1 MPRDGQK
8 RKRPSKG
15 ARDRQ
20 RRRVEDAANEAVPE
34 LQAAPA
40 VLDESVS
47 PTVPL
52 PVAKLPSPLTAVP
65 EPPSPT
71 RPLPWVLK
79 EVLPGLPGSVD
90 PRKHNYL
97 ANCSSSGT
105 LRLPKFFRD
114 PCIPFPATQVDEF
127 SFSEIPTAPLAS
139 STPRHPELPPPATG
153 FVCAPL
159 PPLKL
164 ASGPIDRSGIY
175 DDTQSRPSVITV
187 PSTPGKNLIT
197 CPTSTRRSNPV
208 FQGPV
213 VTTASPIAGP
223 SGLYN
228 YLVPHTPEGPLPP
241 HPGKWYQH
249 TAPPTTPEGFA
260 VPAAASSS
268 GDTLSLAV
276 GRLLLLLDLSQYVS
290 APPANTSS

>member
-1 MPRDGQK
+1 MPTGGQK
-8 RKRPSKG
+8 RKRPSKR

-20 RRRVEDAANEAVPE
+20 RRRVEDAVNEAVPE

-40 VLDESVS
+40 VLDESVP
-47 PTVPL
+47 PTPIVHVPGHCDY
-52 PVAKLPSPLTAVP
+52 P
-65 EPPSPT
+65 
-71 RPLPWVLK
+71 
-79 EVLPGLPGSVD
+79 
-90 PRKHNYL
+90 
-97 ANCSSSGT
+97 SSSGILAFLFQPHRWT
-105 LRLPKFFRD
+105 NS
-114 PCIPFPATQVDEF
+114 PFPRYLPRH
-127 SFSEIPTAPLAS
+127 SP
-139 STPRHPELPPPATG
+139 PRHPGYFSNSGPTRASGYSPNSLIQPPVQELPPPATG

-175 DDTQSRPSVITV
+175 DDTQPRPSVITV
-187 PSTPGKNLIT
+187 PSTTGKYLIT

-241 HPGKWYQH
+241 PGKWYEH

-268 GDTLSLAV
+268 GDSLSLAADGTPESFSSSLTSFLTPPPPKR
-276 GRLLLLLDLSQYVS
+276 GRVDQ
-290 APPANTSS
+290 PSSYPRRNLGF

>member
-1 MPRDGQK
+1 MPRGGQK
-8 RKRPSKG
+8 HKRPSKG

-20 RRRVEDAANEAVPE
+20 RRRVKEAANEAVPE

-40 VLDESVS
+40 VLDESVP

-52 PVAKLPSPLTAVP
+52 PAVKLPSPLTAVP

-79 EVLPGLPGSVD
+79 EALPGLPGTVD

-97 ANCSSSGT
+97 ANCTYS
-105 LRLPKFFRD
+105 
-114 PCIPFPATQVDEF
+114 AT
-127 SFSEIPTAPLAS
+127 
-139 STPRHPELPPPATG
+139 RHPGYFSNSGPTRASGYSPNSLIQPPVQELPPPATG

-164 ASGPIDRSGIY
+164 ASGSID
-175 DDTQSRPSVITV
+175 P
-187 PSTPGKNLIT
+187 
-197 CPTSTRRSNPV
+197 CPTSTRRSNSV

-213 VTTASPIAGP
+213 VTTTSPIAGP

-228 YLVPHTPEGPLPP
+228 CLVPHTPEGPLPP
-241 HPGKWYQH
+241 TPGKWYQH
-249 TAPPTTPEGFA
+249 TAPPTTSEGFA
-260 VPAAASSS
+260 VSAAASSS
-268 GDTLSLAV
+268 GDTRSLAAD
-276 GRLLLLLDLSQYVS
+276 GTPESFSSSL
-290 APPANTSS
+290 TSSLTSSPPKKGRVDQPSSYPRRNLGL